1 MEKDR
6 GRYNA
11 GAMGNAYFIT
21 ATGTDTGK
29 TFVAEGLARA
39 WRARGHAVRALKP
52 VMSGYA
58 AEHCAQSDAGRLL
71 AACGEEASER
81 AVAAISHWRF
91 AAPLSPERAAALEG
105 RNIDFD
111 DLIAWCR
118 REVLRAEDAVLVE
131 GVGGVM
137 VPLDA
142 HNTVRDW
149 IVALDLPVLLV
160 AGTYLGAVSHV
171 LTALA
176 ALRESGV
183 RPAAVVLNESADG
196 VGIENTWASLAPHV
210 DRIPLISVARNG
222 TDGKAFEA
230 LANLTSEHAA

>member
-1 MEKDR
+1 MGEDR

-39 WRARGHAVRALKP
+39 WRSRGHAVRALKP
-52 VMSGYA
+52 VMSGYDA
-58 AEHCAQSDAGRLL
+58 GQFAQSDAGRLL
-71 AACGEEASER
+71 AACGEEVTER
-81 AVAAISHWRF
+81 NVAAISKWRF

-105 RNIDFD
+105 RHIDFD
-111 DLIAWCR
+111 DLVAWCR

-131 GVGGVM
+131 GIGGLM
-137 VPLDA
+137 VPLDE

-160 AGTYLGAVSHV
+160 AGTYLGAVSHT

-176 ALRESGV
+176 ALRETGV
-183 RPAAVVLNESADG
+183 RPDAVIVNESADG
-196 VGIENTWASLAPHV
+196 VGTENTLASLAPHV
-210 DRIPLISVARNG
+210 DRIPLIAIPRNG
-222 TDGKAFEA
+222 GDEAYEA
-230 LANLTSEHAA
+230 LVNLTSGHAA